1 MSPIIAPDKGVE
13 MREGILEMSR
23 KERDRL
29 GVMGLV
35 KGCKIRLRKAAE
47 LIGVSYRQCKR
58 IYRRYR
64 EEGDGGL
71 VHRSRGRPSNRR
83 KDIAL
88 REVVIKKYEESYKGW
103 GPTLASEKLE
113 KEGYA
118 VHDET
123 LRLWLLAEGLWVKK
137 RKRKKHRSWRKR
149 KEHRGEMVQMD
160 GSPHDWFE
168 GRGEEAVLMDMV
180 DDATGETFAQLHDGE
195 TTRAAMLTLWGYI
208 DKYGVP
214 LSLYVDWDAIYVTD
228 REATVD
234 EDLKGERPLTQFGR
248 AAQKLRIKIILAN
261 SPQAKGRVERK
272 NGVYQDR
279 LVKEMRLEV
288 ISTRARGNAF
298 LESGFLKD
306 LNERFAVEPKSDVDL
321 HRPVPED
328 LDLRA
333 IFCFEEER
341 VVDNDWTIRWRNR
354 IFQIKKENRVLPPA
368 RRKVTVQ
375 EWLDGSVHIV
385 YKGEEI
391 AFEEIVQKPVREKK
405 PESTPG
411 KITHY
416 KPLADHPWRQY
427 KIRPV
432 LVASP
437 Q

>member
-1 MSPIIAPDKGVE
+1 

-35 KGCKIRLRKAAE
+35 KGGRIRLGKAAD
-47 LIGVSYRQCKR
+47 LMGVSYRQCKR
-58 IYRRYR
+58 IYKRYL

-83 KDIAL
+83 KDIAW
-88 REVVIKKYEESYKGW
+88 RKVVIKKYEGSYKGW
-103 GPTLASEKLE
+103 GPRLASEKLE

-118 VHDET
+118 VNEET
-123 LRLWLLAEGLWVKK
+123 LRLWLLAEGLWEKK
-137 RKRKKHRSWRKR
+137 RKRKKHRSRRERKG
-149 KEHRGEMVQMD
+149 HCGEMVQMD

-168 GRGEEAVLMDMV
+168 GRGEEAVLMNMV

-208 DKYGVP
+208 DKYGIP
-214 LSLYVDWDAIYVTD
+214 SSLYVDWDTIYVVN

-234 EDLKGERPLTQFGR
+234 EELKGEKPLTQFGR
-248 AAQKLRIKIILAN
+248 AAQKLSIKIILAN

-272 NGVYQDR
+272 NSVYQDR
-279 LVKEMRLEV
+279 LVKEMRLEA
-288 ISTRARGNAF
+288 ISTLAKGNAF

-306 LNERFAVEPKSDVDL
+306 INERFAVEPKSEVDL
-321 HRPVPED
+321 HRHVPDD
-328 LDLRA
+328 LDLRK
-333 IFCFEEER
+333 IFCFEEDR
-341 VVDNDWTIRWRNR
+341 VVDNDWTIKWKNR
-354 IFQIKKENRVLPPA
+354 IFQIKKENRVLPTA
-368 RRKVTVQ
+368 RKKVTVQ
-375 EWLDGSVHIV
+375 QWLDDSVHIV

-391 AFEEIVQKPVREKK
+391 VFEEIVQKPIRKQKLENA
-405 PESTPG
+405 PG
-411 KITHY
+411 KIIHY
-416 KPLADHPWRQY
+416 KPPADHPWRQY
-427 KIRPV
+427 KIRPR

>member
-1 MSPIIAPDKGVE
+1 
-13 MREGILEMSR
+13 MREGILEMSC
-23 KERDRL
+23 KERARL
-29 GVMGLV
+29 GVMVLV

-47 LIGVSYRQCKR
+47 LMGVSYRQCKR

-83 KDIAL
+83 KDITL
-88 REVVIKKYEESYKGW
+88 REEVIKRYKESYKGW
-103 GPTLASEKLE
+103 GPTLASEKLD

-118 VHDET
+118 VNDET
-123 LRLWLLAEGLWVKK
+123 LRLWLLSEGLWEKK
-137 RKRKKHRSWRKR
+137 RKRKKHRSRRERKG
-149 KEHRGEMVQMD
+149 HRGEMVQMD

-168 GRGEEAVLMDMV
+168 GRGKEAVLMDMV

-214 LSLYVDWDAIYVTD
+214 LSLYVDWDAIYVAD

-279 LVKEMRLEV
+279 LVKEMRLET
-288 ISTRARGNAF
+288 ISTLARGNAF
-298 LESGFLKD
+298 LEGGFLKD
-306 LNERFAVEPKSDVDL
+306 INERFAVEPKSDVDL
-321 HRPVPED
+321 HRLVPDD

-333 IFCFEEER
+333 IFCFVEDR
-341 VVDNDWTIRWRNR
+341 VVDNDWTIKWKNR

-368 RRKVTVQ
+368 RKKVTVQ

-385 YKGEEI
+385 YKDEEI
-391 AFEEIVQKPVREKK
+391 AFEEIVQKPIREQKE
-405 PESTPG
+405 ESAPG
-411 KITHY
+411 KIINY
-416 KPLADHPWRQY
+416 KPPSDHPWRGY
-427 KIRPV
+427 KNRSK
-432 LVASP
+432 LVASS
-437 Q
+437 QLDCSL